1 MRYKTILLL
10 ALAALVSACA
20 VEPKRVELPVTQVVV
35 QPAPP
40 SEVDQLLGYA
50 IQMRKLDAR
59 AFATQRDQ
67 QRRVFQ
73 LAQSEFNRVKLAV
86 LLASKPV
93 SSTTASA
100 SDDAELAMLL
110 EPLARKIN
118 TSNVGALP
126 VADATEIHA
135 LAALIYSMA
144 NDRKKLRDLSREAQA
159 RVLSM
164 RRDDTREIETRAL
177 RARVDELE
185 QKLAALK
192 SIDRSVNRR
201 AETQR
206 IEPTK

>member
-20 VEPKRVELPVTQVVV
+20 VEPKRVELPVAQVFV

-86 LLASKPV
+86 LLASTPV

-164 RRDDTREIETRAL
+164 RRDDTRETEARAL

-185 QKLAALK
+185 RQLAALK

-201 AETQR
+201 AEVQR
-206 IEPTK
+206 SEPIK

>member
-59 AFATQRDQ
+59 AFATERDQ